1 MKKKLIF
8 PDFISYPGSQTP
20 RGYRTLEAH
29 AACFEHDIF
38 YDVLRGVW
46 TTVPEPYIVSELIA
60 SVATSGY
67 PEPLV
72 MRHEQNFHNAIPEG
86 FQAHVVPISK
96 LQPED
101 LIFDASPARKYWLR
115 AIDGIFNF
123 DQFVKNHMSDNYT
136 LPVLRPRDLAWLVPE
151 EELSEPAPQVIPKAY
166 GEW

>member
-20 RGYRTLEAH
+20 RGYRTLEPH

-46 TTVPEPYIVSELIA
+46 TPVPEPCIVSEL
-60 SVATSGY
+60 VAVVTTSGY

-72 MRHEQNFHNAIPEG
+72 MRHEQNFHNAIPDS
-86 FQAHVVPISK
+86 FQAHTIPVSELK
-96 LQPED
+96 PED

-115 AIDGIFNF
+115 AIDGILNF
-123 DQFVKNHMSDNYT
+123 DQFVKIHLSGNYT
-136 LPVLRPRDLAWLVPE
+136 LMVLRPRGPTELV
-151 EELSEPAPQVIPKAY
+151 PQVIPKAY